1 MYIRQSSISV
11 CFREDIVTMS
21 GKKYTYDFSYL
32 YFFYTLCSSFHSI
45 RFAKG
50 FIQIVSKIVVY
61 MGESIHT
68 TNDHL
73 QSQKGDL
80 SLQLALNT

>member
-1 MYIRQSSISV
+1 
-11 CFREDIVTMS
+11 MS

-73 QSQKGDL
+73 
-80 SLQLALNT
+80 